1 MDHDFDFSSG
11 CDQSSASQVPCGRQS
26 PQVCSLWEAGRL
38 QGRQVCVW
46 FLKKIPIFAIC
57 SFPRSK
63 SLSRLRLRRLQ
74 EEEKPLVLAVLW
86 GRTGGGEGRK
96 FVLQVLA
103 FPEPFTRRAKTSIFS
118 RKMIPVKFNGSSSV
132 FPSLKTFY
140 SSWTG
145 KKPGISGG
153 VSKNANCQEHEYKIY
168 LQHVFFYFRIH
179 EKYETVQEEILRL
192 LHEKNREAE

>member
-1 MDHDFDFSSG
+1 M
-11 CDQSSASQVPCGRQS
+11 
-26 PQVCSLWEAGRL
+26 
-38 QGRQVCVW
+38 
-46 FLKKIPIFAIC
+46 
-57 SFPRSK
+57 
-63 SLSRLRLRRLQ
+63 
-74 EEEKPLVLAVLW
+74 VLAVLW

-153 VSKNANCQEHEYKIY
+153 VSKNANYQEHEY
-168 LQHVFFYFRIH
+168 
-179 EKYETVQEEILRL
+179 
-192 LHEKNREAE
+192 